1 MPLFRDLFLKPK
13 GTVDITS
20 STVHFEEKTGKFV
33 DEASWAPKEGGAV
46 LCNAFSYLMT
56 KEDGVAALD
65 LNKNKTVEWEK
76 EFFPALRQ
84 QTMKNFRAFKPNE
97 LSYYKGSEV
106 LFKDYYNYLPDWVKR
121 LNEQKDQTPRL
132 LKLDLL
138 NFFARFDGPLRR
150 TPPTHYAL
158 PSHESATGT
167 TVNTEKMREGGCL
180 VGSQRL

>member
-1 MPLFRDLFLKPK
+1 
-13 GTVDITS
+13 
-20 STVHFEEKTGKFV
+20 
-33 DEASWAPKEGGAV
+33 
-46 LCNAFSYLMT
+46 MT

-106 LFKDYYNYLPDWVKR
+106 LFKDYYNYLPDWVKQ
-121 LNEQKDQTPRL
+121 LNSQKVPDTTIARAGL
-132 LKLDLL
+132 AL